1 MSFAMGRPDTLGADL
16 YHNRRFPMIGPEP
29 LESLPVSEHLEP
41 PQVAI
46 IKSMVDLSRITRNI
60 CQGIYLP
67 ETITPRAV
75 ALAYQLEQ
83 DLDKWI
89 LTLPEAI
96 RPRVP
101 TEQPLSLKSAR
112 DPQWAKR
119 QRLVLGIREHAPRA
133 RLTDLTFC
141 FQGIITSGFSRLHLC
156 CSHPRQTSETPYRAC
171 EKLSKNAWTRPGRRL
186 RRFMLHI
193 SITTSFIHGKRLR
206 CGYHDKTSS
215 DR

>member
-16 YHNRRFPMIGPEP
+16 YHNRRFPMIGTEP
-29 LESLPVSEHLEP
+29 LESLPGSEHLEP

-101 TEQPLSLKSAR
+101 TEQPLSLRSAR

-119 QRLVLGIREHAPRA
+119 QRLVLGIRKSTPPFRA
-133 RLTDLTFC
+133 KLAYLIIYL
-141 FQGIITSGFSRLHLC
+141 QGTITSASSLLHLY
-156 CSHPRQTSETPYRAC
+156 CSQPRQASGAPYLAC
-171 EKLSKNAWTRPGRRL
+171 AKGFKNA
-186 RRFMLHI
+186 
-193 SITTSFIHGKRLR
+193 
-206 CGYHDKTSS
+206 
-215 DR
+215 